1 MANDLA
7 ISGTE
12 SAKDLQAKIDSGDTY
27 TADARAISRFVSRYM
42 EDQLSEQELE
52 QIGDLLE
59 GAEFIEYVGPGSDG
73 IIAQV
78 VFQMSTPTVKG
89 PITKE
94 AAERWLGLLAD

>member
-1 MANDLA
+1 MGTELA
-7 ISGTE
+7 ISGDETGQE
-12 SAKDLQAKIDSGDTY
+12 LQAKIASGDTY
-27 TADARAISRFVSRYM
+27 TADSRAISRFVSRYLQ
-42 EDQLSEQELE
+42 DQLNIEELE

-78 VFQMSTPTVKG
+78 IHEMSTPQVKR

>member
-1 MANDLA
+1 MANELT
-7 ISGTE
+7 ISGRESPTE
-12 SAKDLQAKIDSGDTY
+12 LQAKIDSGDTY
-27 TADARAISRFVSRYM
+27 TATARALTGYVSRYLQ
-42 EDQLSEQELE
+42 DQLTAQELE

-78 VFQMSTPTVKG
+78 VFQMSTPTAKE

>member
-1 MANDLA
+1 MANELT
-7 ISGTE
+7 ISGSE
-12 SAKDLQAKIDSGDTY
+12 SRKELQAKIDSGDTY
-27 TADARAISRFVSRYM
+27 TANARAITEFVSRYLQ
-42 EDQLSEQELE
+42 DQLTAEELE

-78 VFQMSTPTVKG
+78 VFQMSTPTAKE

>member
-7 ISGTE
+7 ISGNE
-12 SAKDLQAKIDSGDTY
+12 SSKELKAKIDSGDTY
-27 TADARAISRFVSRYM
+27 TADARAITRFVSRYL
-42 EDQLSEQELE
+42 EDKLTEQELE

-73 IIAQV
+73 IIATV
-78 VFQMSTPTVKG
+78 VFQMSTPTAKG